1 MKKASGGATMIG
13 TAVIDMPMPFLS
25 NTSEPAAP
33 AGQTPA
39 DQGLAGAFKSLALAD
54 WLSLAAAPTF
64 IAMAWLSA
72 LAEKTQMMCAAE
84 VAFPLTGMA
93 MMYLLMSAF
102 HLAPWLRLLRRS
114 TGG

>member
-1 MKKASGGATMIG
+1 
-13 TAVIDMPMPFLS
+13 MPIVS
-25 NTSEPAAP
+25 NTSEPMAPARQTP
-33 AGQTPA
+33 AGQ
-39 DQGLAGAFKSLALAD
+39 GLVGALKSLALAD

-93 MMYLLMSAF
+93 VMYLLMSAF
-102 HLAPWLRLLRRS
+102 HLTPWLRLLRRADVGDS
-114 TGG
+114 KTETSALCRD